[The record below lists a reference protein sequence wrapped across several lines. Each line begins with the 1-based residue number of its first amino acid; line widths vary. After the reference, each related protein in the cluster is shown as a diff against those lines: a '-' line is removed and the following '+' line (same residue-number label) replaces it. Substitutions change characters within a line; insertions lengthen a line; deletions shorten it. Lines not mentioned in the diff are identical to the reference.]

1 MEGLNQVI
9 QGLFY
14 GPMKSMVFKAKL
26 RLAQI
31 ALKYLIGMKV
41 LAKNR

>member
-14 GPMKSMVFKAKL
+14 GPMKSMVFKAKH
-26 RLAQI
+26 
-31 ALKYLIGMKV
+31 IGSNSIEV
-41 LAKNR
+41 LAWHESFS

>member
-14 GPMKSMVFKAKL
+14 GPMKSMVFKAKH
-26 RLAQI
+26 QI
-31 ALKYLIGMKV
+31 GSNSIEV
-41 LAKNR
+41 LAWHESFS